1 MHTRFQA
8 IWSDLSPQLQQALT
22 PYLEQDEFP
31 AMFTA
36 EQVNAL
42 KTQLQCNDDELAL
55 ALLPVAAACA
65 VTPIS
70 HFNVGAIARGESGH
84 FYLGQIWSLLA
95 PHYNKRYTQSKV
107 RLHML
112 GYAVSLV

>member
-65 VTPIS
+65 VTPILLVVKAVTS
-70 HFNVGAIARGESGH
+70 I
-84 FYLGQIWSLLA
+84 LGQIWSLLA
-95 PHYNKRYTQSKV
+95 PHCNKRYTQSKV
-107 RLHML
+107 LLHML
-112 GYAVSLV
+112 GYVVSPV

>member
-42 KTQLQCNDDELAL
+42 KH
-55 ALLPVAAACA
+55 
-65 VTPIS
+65 S
-70 HFNVGAIARGESGH
+70 YNVMMMS
-84 FYLGQIWSLLA
+84 
-95 PHYNKRYTQSKV
+95 
-107 RLHML
+107 
-112 GYAVSLV
+112 